1 MNNFIEIK
9 NLYKSFGEKSVL
21 KDFSACIKENGITM
35 LMGPS
40 GCGKTTLLRLIAGL
54 EKPDSGTIARNNPG
68 KTAMVF
74 QEDRLCENLTA
85 QKNIAL
91 VCTKEVSKQTI
102 FSHLKTLG
110 LDDISL
116 AKNVGTFSGGM
127 KRRVALVRA
136 MLSGAPL
143 ILLDEPLKGLDEE
156 TRKVCAAYI
165 LDQCRDKTVIM
176 VSHDADDAKLFHAQ
190 TIYLPM
196 Q

>member
-1 MNNFIEIK
+1 MSSFIEIS

-21 KDFSACIKENGITM
+21 KDFSFSINENSITM

-54 EKPDSGTIARNNPG
+54 EKPDSGAIVRQKPG

-85 QKNIAL
+85 QKNVAL
-91 VCTKEVSKQTI
+91 VCTKEVSKQEI
-102 FSHLKTLG
+102 LSHLRALD

-143 ILLDEPLKGLDEE
+143 VLLDEPLKGLDEE
-156 TRKVCAAYI
+156 TRKVCAAYMHE
-165 LDQCRDKTVIM
+165 QCRNKTVIM
-176 VSHDADDAKLFHAQ
+176 VSHDAEDAELFHAQ